1 MLRVAKVGPG
11 GHAYYLDVAA
21 GGRGSGIEAPGR
33 WLGSGASALGLNG
46 VVTDDA
52 LGAVL
57 RGDDPVTHDRLGR
70 WHDRVAV
77 AAFDLTFCA
86 PKSVSLLHALA
97 PDDVAGAVDRSHG
110 RAVEAAL
117 DYVERRAVAVRRRSD
132 GMPIPEPASAVA
144 SAGFVHRVSRALD
157 PHLHSHVVLANLGRG
172 PEGTFSALDG
182 RGIYAHAPAA
192 GALYHA
198 QLRHEL
204 TTRLGVDFEPLRGG
218 RADVAGIGV
227 EVRRAF
233 SQRAAA
239 IAQHLDARGLGGA
252 KAKEIAGHATRPPR
266 QVDRAIDDL
275 RPWWQERA
283 QAAGLSPEHLA
294 AVLDRLPRAPE
305 PGPEPGHAP
314 AVTADLAGRSATA
327 TRRDV
332 IRAWCATVPRGAP
345 ASSVERAADDVLGAL
360 APVPEHAGRV
370 ERCGVG
376 ERRHVLP
383 GHEIGRA
390 PSDGRALE
398 ELLMARGMGRE
409 RRAPVLAR
417 ALGRDDGLGFG

>member
-1 MLRVAKVGPG
+1 VLRVAKVGPG

-33 WLGSGASALGLNG
+33 WLGSGAAVLGLHG

-57 RGDDPVTHDRLGR
+57 RGDDPFTHERLGR
-70 WHDRVAV
+70 WHDRVTV

-97 PDDVAGAVDRSHG
+97 PDDVATAVEASHG

-117 DYVERRAVAVRRRSD
+117 DYVERRAAAVRRRHD
-132 GMPIPEPASAVA
+132 AMPFPESASAVA

-157 PHLHSHVVLANLGRG
+157 PHLHSHVVMANLGRG

-227 EVRRAF
+227 DVRRAF

-239 IAQHLDARGLGGA
+239 IAEHLDARGLGGTR
-252 KAKEIAGHATRPPR
+252 AKEIAGHATRPPR
-266 QVDRAIDDL
+266 QVDGSIDEL
-275 RPWWQERA
+275 RPWWEERA
-283 QAAGLSPEHLA
+283 QAAGLNPEHLG
-294 AVLDRLPRAPE
+294 AVLDRVPRV
-305 PGPEPGHAP
+305 PGHEPDPGRGP
-314 AVTADLAGRSATA
+314 AVAVELAGRGATA

-332 IRAWCATVPRGAP
+332 IRAWCATMPRGAQAP
-345 ASSVERAADDVLGAL
+345 AVERAADEVLL
-360 APVPEHAGRV
+360 TWAPVAGHAGRV

-383 GHEIGRA
+383 GPEIERTA
-390 PSDGRALE
+390 VDGRTLE
-398 ELLMARGMGRE
+398 QLLAWRGMSRTM
-409 RRAPVLAR
+409 RAPVLAH
-417 ALGRDDGLGFG
+417 ALGRDDGLGIG